1 MKIIAKPIKT
11 MVVFEYEGKVPIPYK
26 FKLQLDEGSEQTI
39 YIDKRI
45 ASYRQKIAGIDTI
58 IFECQS
64 VIDGIEKRYKLKN
77 NILSAATVFPSLLN
91 LLMKA

>member
-1 MKIIAKPIKT
+1 MKIVAKPIKT

-77 NILSAATVFPSLLN
+77 NILFKKKIPRN
-91 LLMKA
+91 

>member
-77 NILSAATVFPSLLN
+77 NILFEKKIPRN
-91 LLMKA
+91 